1 MWEELPT
8 ERDSEQ
14 TCVVTCAVSSRS
26 RVTGKSSSEIGIC
39 RAVPGSS
46 PSYNRALW
54 SSVSS
59 GDWGKDTA
67 IPGGCGSWRDPGRP
81 LPAPACLLRTE
92 ASGVKRQEK
101 DYHVLTLVSLWWT
114 RGFWLHCVSLKL
126 SSNSHFKGLYCL
138 ITHKILLHMRLLRV
152 PLFWYQWDLDHQK
165 MKPKVLWT
173 SGGEIKLPLAYVSLE
188 VRKLFSQLEMFY
200 CLTIFKTEV

>member
-1 MWEELPT
+1 M
-8 ERDSEQ
+8 
-14 TCVVTCAVSSRS
+14 VTCAVSSRS
-26 RVTGKSSSEIGIC
+26 RVTGKSSSEISIC

-46 PSYNRALW
+46 PSSNRALW
-54 SSVSS
+54 PGVALRLLWWLRE
-59 GDWGKDTA
+59 GHCY
-67 IPGGCGSWRDPGRP
+67 PGGCGSWWDPRRP

-92 ASGVKRQEK
+92 ASGVKRKEK

-138 ITHKILLHMRLLRV
+138 ISHKILFHMRLLRI
-152 PLFWYQWDLDHQK
+152 PFFWYQWDLDHQK

-173 SGGEIKLPLAYVSLE
+173 SGGEMKLPLAYVSLE